1 MKKLGLLLLSGIILV
16 ACNQKG
22 GDDRLKKL
30 ENLKKEREELTKEIN
45 TLEDELIAEGLLQ
58 KDKSVQVKVEAIDS
72 TGFVSYLD
80 LQGKVDGD
88 DNVTA
93 TAKTVGV
100 INNVYVK
107 EGQTVYRGQTLA
119 VMDASVLSQSL
130 AELEQ
135 QASFLED
142 IYKRQKALWEQNVG
156 SEIQYLQAKN
166 NFESMQN
173 RISTVKSQIA
183 MNYITSPISGRV
195 EEVNVKVG
203 SSVAP
208 GTPAFRVVNFDKVK
222 VTAEVS
228 ETYSKNLKV
237 GSKVLLSFPDLNY
250 ETEAP
255 LTFVSKYINPGSR
268 SFRIECVL
276 PSEKGQDYRANMIAV
291 MKINVYSNPEAVSVP
306 QNVVQTSSKGDYLF
320 VAVKKGNKDVAE
332 MRMVKTGEVYNGR
345 TEIVSGLKPG
355 ERVVVMGF
363 NTLKDGNELK
373 IVSDN

>member
-1 MKKLGLLLLSGIILV
+1 MRKFVLLLLAGVVLAS
-16 ACNQKG
+16 CNKG
-22 GDDRLKKL
+22 NADERLKKL
-30 ENLKKEREELTKEIN
+30 EDLKKEREELSKQIN
-45 TLEDELIAEGLLQ
+45 DLEEELIAEGLLI
-58 KDKSVQVKVEAIDS
+58 KDKSIQVKVQTIDT
-72 TGFVSYLD
+72 TGFVSFLD

-88 DNVTA
+88 ENVTA

-100 INNVYVK
+100 INGVYVK

-119 VMDASVLSQSL
+119 VMDASVLAQSL

-142 IYKRQKALWEQNVG
+142 IYKRQKSLWEQNVG

-173 RISTVKSQIA
+173 RIATVKSQIA
-183 MNYITSPISGRV
+183 MNYITSPISGRI

-208 GTPAFRVVNFDKVK
+208 GTPAFRVVNFAKVK

-228 ETYSKNLKV
+228 ETYSKNLNV
-237 GSKVLLSFPDLNY
+237 GSKVRLSFPDLNY

-268 SFRIECVL
+268 SFKVECVL
-276 PSEKGQDYRANMIAV
+276 PAQKGMDYRANMIAV
-291 MKINVYSNPEAVSVP
+291 MKINVYANPEAVCIP
-306 QNVVQTSSKGDYLF
+306 QNVVQTSSKGDYVY
-320 VAVKKGNKDVAE
+320 VAVTKNKKEVAE
-332 MRMVKTGEVYNGR
+332 MRMVKTGEVYDGNV
-345 TEIVSGLKPG
+345 EILSGLKKG
-355 ERVVVMGF
+355 DRVVVMGF
-363 NTLKDGNELK
+363 NTLKDGTELK
-373 IVSDN
+373 IAKD